1 MVIAISGEGHAEI
14 DIAVIWFF
22 ENNILITS
30 RFRLSDRWMD
40 GQPINSRKSLPFFIP
55 PNFFI
60 YYYLALGG
68 VLLWNAREGP
78 LSSAAC
84 VCRLITGGTY
94 DPARIGS

>member
-40 GQPINSRKSLPFFIP
+40 GQPINSRKSLPFFLSLP
-55 PNFFI
+55 TSLFI
-60 YYYLALGG
+60 IIWLSEAYFCEMLARGHCPRRR
-68 VLLWNAREGP
+68 V
-78 LSSAAC
+78 C
-84 VCRLITGGTY
+84 VDWLPVELMTRRG
-94 DPARIGS
+94 